1 MEIFQLEQTSVQWK
15 LFSVSS
21 KVSMKAV
28 LLHNRNKF
36 SSVPVVQEGHMK
48 KTHVYL
54 PVLLQKNMLLWTQV
68 E

>member
-15 LFSVSS
+15 LSSVSS

-48 KTHVYL
+48 KRTSTFRSCCKKICYYEHR
-54 PVLLQKNMLLWTQV
+54 
-68 E
+68 